1 MGDKRLVHVVL
12 IMLVLSG
19 WGSGIASANSA
30 ISDEL
35 TQNVDLKETASLPQ
49 KITSAIESSYNLRE
63 FSGQIHSPFGSFDP
77 LIQPMPLGPENLYD
91 SKALERTGFVIIQ
104 SNSPDL
110 SGVLD
115 FAKKQKFDF
124 IDFFRTMQF

>member
-19 WGSGIASANSA
+19 WGSGVASANSA
-30 ISDEL
+30 VSDEL
-35 TQNVDLKETASLPQ
+35 TQNVDLYETESFPQ
-49 KITSAIESSYNLRE
+49 KITSVVESSYILRE
-63 FSGQIHSPFGSFDP
+63 SSGQIHSPYGSFDP

-91 SKALERTGFVIIQ
+91 SKALERTGFVIVQ

-110 SGVLD
+110 S
-115 FAKKQKFDF
+115 K
-124 IDFFRTMQF
+124 I